1 VACGRV
7 APRSSLER
15 FVVRDGALVADPAGR
30 LPGRGAYTC
39 RDAACFEQA
48 RARGGFNRA
57 FRQAVRIAPA
67 TSPLPAGAPVT
78 DLPAEPARLDSSENV
93 HLDTA

>member
-1 VACGRV
+1 V
-7 APRSSLER
+7 APRGSLER
-15 FVVRDGALVADPAGR
+15 YVVRDGTLVPDPAGR

-39 RDAACFEQA
+39 RDAACFERA

-57 FRQAVRIAPA
+57 FRQAVRIAPE
-67 TSPLPAGAPVT
+67 TSPPPSGAPAP

>member
-1 VACGRV
+1 VACGRI

-15 FVVRDGALVADPAGR
+15 YVVRDGALVPDPASR

-39 RDAACFEQA
+39 RTADCFEQA

-57 FRQAVRIAPA
+57 FRQAVRIAPE
-67 TSPLPAGAPVT
+67 TVPPPFGAPAT
-78 DLPAEPARLDSSENV
+78 DLPAEPTRLDSSENV